1 MIRRPPRSTQSRS
14 SAASDVYKRQTVTR
28 RNMGHLPAIAD
39 IVGEMRSKMWSL
51 FFLIVT
57 GRALASEDLLAAEYE
72 DVFEYM
78 YQLSKTAPFGIKTT
92 EAMHCLLYTS

>member
-1 MIRRPPRSTQSRS
+1 
-14 SAASDVYKRQTVTR
+14 V
-28 RNMGHLPAIAD
+28 
-39 IVGEMRSKMWSL
+39 WSL

-57 GRALASEDLLAAEYE
+57 GRALASEDLLASEYG

-92 EAMHCLLYTS
+92 EAMHYRR